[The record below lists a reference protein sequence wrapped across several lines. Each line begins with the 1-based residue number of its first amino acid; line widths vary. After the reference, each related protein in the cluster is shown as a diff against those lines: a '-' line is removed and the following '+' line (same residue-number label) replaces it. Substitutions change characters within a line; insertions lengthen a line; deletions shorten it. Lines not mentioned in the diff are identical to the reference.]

1 VLILDDLAEAEAEL
15 KAMLEGKFGASSKTV
30 VIEEFLSGIE
40 FSVFVLTDGKSY
52 KILPEAKDYKRVG
65 EGDTGLNTGGMGAV
79 SPVPFVT
86 KSIMKKV
93 EDRIIKPTIETLI
106 ARNITYKGFIFIG
119 LIKVNNEPYVIEYNC
134 RMGDPETEVVMPLLK
149 SDLVKTF
156 ELLSQNRLDEVKI
169 QRHKKVATTVMLVAG
184 GYPGDYAK
192 GDIISLPTVDNEESI
207 IFHAGVKNTE
217 NQLLTNGGRVMAITS
232 FGNDILEAV
241 SKSNAIAEK
250 ITYKGKYY
258 RTDIG
263 KDLL

>member
-1 VLILDDLAEAEAEL
+1 
-15 KAMLEGKFGASSKTV
+15 
-30 VIEEFLSGIE
+30 
-40 FSVFVLTDGKSY
+40 
-52 KILPEAKDYKRVG
+52 
-65 EGDTGLNTGGMGAV
+65 
-79 SPVPFVT
+79 
-86 KSIMKKV
+86 
-93 EDRIIKPTIETLI
+93 
-106 ARNITYKGFIFIG
+106 
-119 LIKVNNEPYVIEYNC
+119 
-134 RMGDPETEVVMPLLK
+134 
-149 SDLVKTF
+149 
-156 ELLSQNRLDEVKI
+156 
-169 QRHKKVATTVMLVAG
+169 MLVAG